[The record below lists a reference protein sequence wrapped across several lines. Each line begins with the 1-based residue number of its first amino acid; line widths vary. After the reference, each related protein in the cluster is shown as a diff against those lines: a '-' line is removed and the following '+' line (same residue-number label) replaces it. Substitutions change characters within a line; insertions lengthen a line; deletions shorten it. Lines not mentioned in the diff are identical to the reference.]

1 MTNDEQLSIAL
12 RPWTNED
19 LPLLQRMMRDP
30 EMTAH
35 LGGPVPQDSILERH
49 ERYCQRMSESG
60 RVMFVIAVL
69 PERVAAGAVGYW
81 EREWRGEKVWETGWM
96 VLPDFQGRG
105 AATQATAEVLKRAR
119 AENMHRFVHA
129 FPDVDNVASNAICRK
144 LGFTNLGEVE
154 FENVLHGTTMRSNDW
169 RLDLFADGER

>member
-1 MTNDEQLSIAL
+1 
-12 RPWTNED
+12 
-19 LPLLQRMMRDP
+19 
-30 EMTAH
+30 
-35 LGGPVPQDSILERH
+35 
-49 ERYCQRMSESG
+49 
-60 RVMFVIAVL
+60 
-69 PERVAAGAVGYW
+69 
-81 EREWRGEKVWETGWM
+81 M

>member
-35 LGGPVPQDSILERH
+35 LGGPVPQDNILERH
-49 ERYCQRMSESG
+49 ERFCQSISDGG
-60 RVMFVIAVL
+60 RAMFAITVL
-69 PERVAAGAVGYW
+69 PEDIAAGVVGYFQ
-81 EREWRGEKVWETGWM
+81 REWRGEKVWETGWM

-105 AATQATAEVLKRAR
+105 VATQATAKVIERAR